1 MMNGNQKD
9 MRCLWYDHEDNR
21 VCYIDQRLLPS
32 KIEVLKAS
40 TLEENAFAIRNMVVR
55 GAPAI
60 GIAGAWALYQA
71 LRNGRELEES
81 MKILRETRPT
91 ARDLFFY
98 IEKVVGAVHSGKD
111 LYRFC
116 KALEDELVERC
127 RKIGEYGESLIKDGA
142 NVLTHCN
149 AGALATIDWGTA
161 LAPMRM
167 ASRNDKSF
175 HVYVDETR
183 PWLQGSRLTAWELGM
198 EGIPHT
204 IIADSA
210 AGYFMAKRMIDLVI
224 TGADRITALGY
235 AANKIGTY
243 SKAVVAKENGIPFYV
258 AAPASTFDLSIDD
271 GSDIPIEMRDGTE
284 ITHLD
289 GKRIA
294 AKGSKAANPAFDV
307 TPPEYITGFITEM
320 GVLEVGEI
328 GKMIDREDYS
338 SYCQL

>member
-1 MMNGNQKD
+1 MKVIMNGNQEE
-9 MRCLWYDHEDNR
+9 MRCLWYDHEENR

-32 KIEVLKAS
+32 RIEVFKAS
-40 TLEENAFAIRNMVVR
+40 TLEENIFAIKNMVVR

-71 LRNGRELEES
+71 LQNGRDVQES
-81 MKILRETRPT
+81 VKRLRETRPT
-91 ARDLFFY
+91 ARDLFHY
-98 IEKVVGAVHSGKD
+98 LEKVAEAARSKEDLDRYCKD
-111 LYRFC
+111 L
-116 KALEDELVERC
+116 EDDLVERC
-127 RKIGEYGESLIKDGA
+127 RKIGKSGESLITEGA

-149 AGALATIDWGTA
+149 AGALATLDWGTA

-167 ASRNDKSF
+167 ANRNGKNF

-210 AGYFMAKRMIDLVI
+210 AGYFMARGTIDLVI
-224 TGADRITALGY
+224 TGADRITARGY

-258 AAPASTFDLSIDD
+258 AAPHSTFDLSIDD
-271 GSDIPIEMRDGTE
+271 GSEIPIEMRDGTE

-294 AKGSKAANPAFDV
+294 AEGSQAANPAFDV
-307 TPPEYITGFITEM
+307 TPPDYITGFITEA
-320 GVLEVGEI
+320 GVLEVCDIGEK
-328 GKMIDREDYS
+328 GDRAGHS
-338 SYCQL
+338 L